1 MPPAPAPL
9 SVRVLGGGRDI
20 GRSCLLLTL
29 GDRRVLLDCGAH
41 PAFADARRFPDLAA
55 LPPLDA
61 VLVTHF
67 HLDHAGAL
75 PLLRR
80 LQRDAA
86 PAGPVGGV
94 VTPPSFPPV
103 VMTRPTR
110 ALTQLMLRDF
120 YDTSAARRQALPFS
134 DADVRDALD
143 CVAEIELDAPYSP
156 PGAPDLRVSAFY
168 AGHVL
173 GAVMFRVAV
182 RGVGCVVY
190 SGDYT
195 TSPDAL
201 LRAADVPVPAEPVDL
216 FITEATY
223 CSTIRK
229 APRSAAESELVS
241 VVVRALHARGKVLIP
256 VSALGRA
263 HELIAVLSPLWN
275 GEDDDLDLSHVPVYV
290 AAGLMSKAAA
300 IYDVHAVDWC
310 CGTAQDPHKLRMPQ
324 LREFKRG
331 RDWAHVVEDGP
342 MLMFATPGNL
352 STGVSL
358 DIFRAWCGEARNVVV
373 VPGFCFSNTLA
384 ARLLAGGGGRGGGRD
399 GVDGIGEIRCR
410 LLNMSLGA
418 HADARGIVRTV
429 RRLSPRAVMLVH
441 GEDSKVAGFEPRLR
455 KALGSGVQVFAP
467 ANGDTV
473 DLRKEDLR
481 GTKRRRLA
489 AKPLAA
495 AREAGDVDGGEVGDE
510 KIGPAEAADAGGRAP
525 GAGRAGRELDAFV
538 EEHVDAPWRALIE
551 QYKRGP
557 GVRARRVLEAG
568 RAQRPVDDGVSVMSR
583 LYADLLPDVAR
594 VDGCATDLRY
604 KECVSVTLERGAGVV
619 RLEWEERVSAVE
631 AAVVLYAL
639 DAAASPP
646 GSPEKAG
653 GAGEDA

>member
-352 STGVSL
+352 SSFVRGAGRHVTLSL
-358 DIFRAWCGEARNVVV
+358 C
-373 VPGFCFSNTLA
+373 PGSAFPT
-384 ARLLAGGGGRGGGRD
+384 R
-399 GVDGIGEIRCR
+399 
-410 LLNMSLGA
+410 
-418 HADARGIVRTV
+418 
-429 RRLSPRAVMLVH
+429 SPRACLPA
-441 GEDSKVAGFEPRLR
+441 VA
-455 KALGSGVQVFAP
+455 
-467 ANGDTV
+467 
-473 DLRKEDLR
+473 
-481 GTKRRRLA
+481 
-489 AKPLAA
+489 
-495 AREAGDVDGGEVGDE
+495 
-510 KIGPAEAADAGGRAP
+510 
-525 GAGRAGRELDAFV
+525 
-538 EEHVDAPWRALIE
+538 
-551 QYKRGP
+551 
-557 GVRARRVLEAG
+557 
-568 RAQRPVDDGVSVMSR
+568 
-583 LYADLLPDVAR
+583 
-594 VDGCATDLRY
+594 
-604 KECVSVTLERGAGVV
+604 
-619 RLEWEERVSAVE
+619 
-631 AAVVLYAL
+631 
-639 DAAASPP
+639 DAAAGATASTGLAKFVAACSTCRSGHTRTHVASCAQCAGCLRAPSCLCMVRTARSPALSR
-646 GSPEKAG
+646 GSARRWAAECRCLRRRTGTQLTCARRI
-653 GAGEDA
+653 